1 VGWQHMCARTSLV
14 ERTDSD
20 SNFDPLR
27 NMAEGW
33 AALLV
38 SVAIDLWT
46 VGAHKTVARTHAQQ
60 CSEHLNLTRT
70 HRGTRTHAHTQSAVM
85 NV

>member
-1 VGWQHMCARTSLV
+1 MCARTSLV

-38 SVAIDLWT
+38 SVVFDLWT

-60 CSEHLNLTRT
+60 CSEHVNLTRT
-70 HRGTRTHAHTQSAVM
+70 HRGTRTHTHTHRVQ
-85 NV
+85 